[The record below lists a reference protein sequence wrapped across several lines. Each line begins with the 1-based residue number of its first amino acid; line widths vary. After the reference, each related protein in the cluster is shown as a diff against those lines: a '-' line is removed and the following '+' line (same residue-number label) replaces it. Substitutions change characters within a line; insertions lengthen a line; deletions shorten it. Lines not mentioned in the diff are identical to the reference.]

1 MTESKKIVYVIQELP
16 GTKVGVPKI
25 NIMSARKHGEF
36 KFLLPEFSQIIFSPG
51 PLIFKLRNL
60 LKDYTPEDY
69 LLLTGDPAII
79 GVACSIVSDMTNGR
93 YNLLKWDKQ
102 IECIIRFQ
110 LTYTR
115 KEKYKMSN
123 INFEADQREDL
134 DSVNEAGSLAE
145 QVVKLQKLEEELLVK
160 EAEAKELKR
169 KVDLVSSEVIPT
181 MMQEM
186 NISTLKLA
194 DGTSVEVKPVYG
206 ASIPADKKEDAYTWL
221 RENGLGD
228 LIKNEVTVAFGRSE
242 DNKAQQYAVL
252 AQGQGYE
259 PVQKLKV
266 EPMTLKALV
275 RERIENGLDM
285 PSDLFNLFTSN
296 RTKITRNK

>member
-1 MTESKKIVYVIQELP
+1 MSK
-16 GTKVGVPKI
+16 
-25 NIMSARKHGEF
+25 
-36 KFLLPEFSQIIFSPG
+36 IIKG
-51 PLIFKLRNL
+51 
-60 LKDYTPEDY
+60 
-69 LLLTGDPAII
+69 LTTGS
-79 GVACSIVSDMTNGR
+79 VTSTV
-93 YNLLKWDKQ
+93 
-102 IECIIRFQ
+102 
-110 LTYTR
+110 
-115 KEKYKMSN
+115 
-123 INFEADQREDL
+123 INFEEDQREDL
-134 DSVNEAGSLAE
+134 DGANDAKKLSD
-145 QVVKLQKLEEELLVK
+145 QVVKLQELEEKLLVK
-160 EAEAKELKR
+160 EQELKEVKR
-169 KVDLVSSEVIPT
+169 KVELVSSEVIPT

-206 ASIPADKKEDAYTWL
+206 ASIPSDKREEAYEWL

-228 LIKNEVTVAFGRSE
+228 LIKNEITVAFGRSE

-275 RERIENGLDM
+275 RERVESGLDM

-296 RTKITRNK
+296 RTKITRSK